1 MVSENNPPIASE
13 NRQLDD
19 LSLLL
24 KASGD
29 PLRLEI
35 LSVLSKDSFGVLELC
50 RLFNAKQSGMSHHLK
65 VLANAGLLSTRR
77 EGNSIYYRRDLP
89 IGMFSELKHAIFNSA
104 DQIPRKAH
112 AELQLSAVYAQ
123 RAEASR
129 AFFVENANRFKEQQ
143 DLIAAFDVYGE
154 QVTDMLERSKKTE
167 QQCALELGPG
177 AGELLPVL
185 SQLFTHVIALD
196 NSQAM
201 LNQAQDFAVRHG
213 LKNIEWQLN
222 DSQFCT
228 QLTAQHTNNANSA
241 HTINSNALLDCVVIN
256 MVLHHTPSPAQVFA
270 DVCSAIKPGGILII
284 TDLCAH
290 DQDWARTA
298 CGDHWL
304 GFEPHDLNQWGQENQ
319 MDEGESIYAALR
331 NGFQIQI
338 RQFIKNLNYV

>member
-1 MVSENNPPIASE
+1 MISDKKPPTANK

-29 PLRLEI
+29 SLRLEI

-50 RLFNAKQSGMSHHLK
+50 SLFNTKQSGMSHHLK
-65 VLANAGLLSTRR
+65 VLANAGLVSTRR

-89 IGMFSELKHAIFNSA
+89 VGIFRALKHAIFNSA
-104 DQIPRKAH
+104 DQIPRNPH
-112 AELQLSAVYAQ
+112 VEQQLANVYTQ

-154 QVTDMLERSKKTE
+154 QVTHMLERSKQPS
-167 QQCALELGPG
+167 QQRVLELGPG

-185 SQLFTHVIALD
+185 SRLFTHVIALD

-201 LNQAQDFAVRHG
+201 LNQAQELAIRCD
-213 LKNIEWQLN
+213 LQNIEWQLN

-228 QLTAQHTNNANSA
+228 QLTAQHTNNLNN
-241 HTINSNALLDCVVIN
+241 TNSNLLLDCVVIN
-256 MVLHHTPSPAQVFA
+256 MVLHHTPSPSQVFA

-319 MDEGESIYAALR
+319 MREGESIYVALR

-338 RQFIKNLNYV
+338 RQFIKT

>member
-1 MVSENNPPIASE
+1 MTSESKLPTADE
-13 NRQLDD
+13 NGQLDS

-29 PLRLEI
+29 SLRLEI

-50 RLFNAKQSGMSHHLK
+50 SLFNTKQSGMSHHLK
-65 VLANAGLLSTRR
+65 VLANAGLVSTRR

-89 IGMFSELKHAIFNSA
+89 LGTFSPLKHAIFSAA

-112 AELQLSAVYAQ
+112 VEQQLADVYAQ

-154 QVTDMLERSKKTE
+154 QVTHMLKRSKQSS
-167 QQCALELGPG
+167 QQRVLELGPG
-177 AGELLPVL
+177 TGELLPVL

-201 LNQAQDFAVRHG
+201 LDQAQEFAIHHD

-228 QLTAQHTNNANSA
+228 QLTTQHTNNLNN
-241 HTINSNALLDCVVIN
+241 TCDTNSNTLLDCVVIN

-270 DVCSAIKPGGILII
+270 DVCSAIKPGGILIV

-290 DQDWARTA
+290 NQDWARTA

-319 MDEGESIYAALR
+319 MKEGESIYVALR

-338 RQFIKNLNYV
+338 RQFIKK